1 MSLIFYYIYIMF
13 VQIIVYLLKKQ
24 QKYMVIQSNNN
35 YVNTTKLQKGHKFM
49 LERYASKQQIY
60 KTNPFSDIIELNT
73 DNKTTYV
80 GGNIT
85 IGRFINYLY
94 PMGLSIKGVP
104 ELKGLVVEELIK
116 KGFFQDSIIDMTL
129 VKKNGEIKKSKK
141 VSNDESIADV
151 QFKLVSI
158 KKCMALDFIVVKEK
172 NKVVDVLQ
180 EKVKENV
187 DFLEAIVYDDNQ
199 TIVIIGTMVDEL
211 VYPIIDP
218 FAWFDKYYYEQV
230 KDFVSKGIYR
240 CTMNIDDYYFRH
252 DRGYFWLHNKVV
264 GNETWKRCM
273 NPFICDGSDMPK
285 QLKDYEQIITMEY
298 HFNYNRAQ
306 DALRKLDSIYPI
318 WIKAEKKTLT
328 LGIYGYHI
336 NNWKTIKDS
345 ITKL

>member
-1 MSLIFYYIYIMF
+1 
-13 VQIIVYLLKKQ
+13 
-24 QKYMVIQSNNN
+24 
-35 YVNTTKLQKGHKFM
+35 
-49 LERYASKQQIY
+49 
-60 KTNPFSDIIELNT
+60 
-73 DNKTTYV
+73 
-80 GGNIT
+80 
-85 IGRFINYLY
+85 
-94 PMGLSIKGVP
+94 MGLSIKGVP

-158 KKCMALDFIVVKEK
+158 KKCMALDFIVVDETK
-172 NKVVDVLQ
+172 KVVDVLQ
-180 EKVKENV
+180 EKVKENIE
-187 DFLEAIVYDDNQ
+187 FLEAIVYDDTQ

-218 FAWFDKYYYEQV
+218 IAWFDKYYYEQV
-230 KDFVSKGIYR
+230 KDYVSKDIYR
-240 CTMNIDDYYFRH
+240 CTMKINDYYFRH

-264 GNETWKRCM
+264 GNETWKRCI
-273 NPFICDGSDMPK
+273 NPFICDGSDIPK
-285 QLKDYEQIITMEY
+285 QLKDYDQIITMEY
-298 HFNYNRAQ
+298 HFNYNTAQ
-306 DALRKLDSIYPI
+306 YALSKLDSIYPI